1 MKLISIFLFLL
12 FFAFVSIFPETSET
26 VKTVN
31 SPVDTVSTLVG
42 ALAGLL
48 TSLGG
53 QWTIFG
59 KWLKRIEENH
69 ETILKTVS
77 EVKTDMKNTIKA
89 SKGNNNG

>member
-12 FFAFVSIFPETSET
+12 FFAFVSIFPETSEA
-26 VKTVN
+26 VKTVVN

-77 EVKTDMKNTIKA
+77 EVKTDMNTIKA